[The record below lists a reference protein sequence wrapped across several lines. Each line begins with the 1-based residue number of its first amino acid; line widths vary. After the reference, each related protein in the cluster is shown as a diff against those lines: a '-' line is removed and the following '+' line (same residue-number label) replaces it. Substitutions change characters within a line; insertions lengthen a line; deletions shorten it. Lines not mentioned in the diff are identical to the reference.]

1 MASKEVHISGRTE
14 SRTVT
19 GWSSSPSPT
28 RLRTR
33 NFSSNMGRTTGS
45 GTTASS
51 PPRSRPKQRPSYD
64 ICYTPEQRRT
74 APRDGR
80 IHWAGKHWRGGTSKA
95 PRTPTAHGSLPWSPG
110 PPWMDTP
117 RTPAKTGTG
126 LAAPSPAQ
134 PPLLSHHPRTQPGSR
149 HRPMALPTAL
159 PPPSVTTP
167 RLRTRGKLDP
177 HRAEEG
183 TPLITTQ
190 REQPHRYPGLGR
202 PPLLDHKQDAPAG
215 LGGHPGYSPDA
226 RYPPRHGCG

>member
-19 GWSSSPSPT
+19 GWSSPPSPT

-80 IHWAGKHWRGGTSKA
+80 IHWAGKHWRGGHQQSPWHTDR
-95 PRTPTAHGSLPWSPG
+95 PRLPALEPRPPLDGHPEDPCQHRDRACRPLAG
-110 PPWMDTP
+110 P
-117 RTPAKTGTG
+117 
-126 LAAPSPAQ
+126 APSPQ
-134 PPLLSHHPRTQPGSR
+134 PPS
-149 HRPMALPTAL
+149 ANPTGFT
-159 PPPSVTTP
+159 PPPHGSPYRPSPTVGDHP
-167 RLRTRGKLDP
+167 EAPDPGK
-177 HRAEEG
+177 
-183 TPLITTQ
+183 T
-190 REQPHRYPGLGR
+190 R
-202 PPLLDHKQDAPAG
+202 PP
-215 LGGHPGYSPDA
+215 SS
-226 RYPPRHGCG
+226 